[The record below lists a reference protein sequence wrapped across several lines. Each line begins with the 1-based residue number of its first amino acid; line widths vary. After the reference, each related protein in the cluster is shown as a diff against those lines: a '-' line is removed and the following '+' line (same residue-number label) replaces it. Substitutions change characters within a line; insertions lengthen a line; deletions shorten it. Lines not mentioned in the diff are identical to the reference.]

1 MSAMALGRT
10 SVLVCQRVGASRRI
24 GCCVNVVS
32 GDSLMLWVP
41 SERIISA
48 QALKGR
54 IHQSLGCR
62 GWSSFRVTW
71 SIALGKFRDWGLPGS
86 CAAVMAKP
94 PGWRGAM
101 TTHPWNR
108 MHSSHG
114 SGCNTVA
121 AQAGGWGKAQC
132 LFLLWEKHRMYT
144 PGSSLSWAQSL

>member
-1 MSAMALGRT
+1 MALGRT
-10 SVLVCQRVGASRRI
+10 SALVCQRVGASRRI

-32 GDSLMLWVP
+32 GGSLMLWVP
-41 SERIISA
+41 SERIIPA

-71 SIALGKFRDWGLPGS
+71 SIALAKFRDWGLPGS

-121 AQAGGWGKAQC
+121 AQAGDWGKAQC
-132 LFLLWEKHRMYT
+132 PFLLWE
-144 PGSSLSWAQSL
+144 